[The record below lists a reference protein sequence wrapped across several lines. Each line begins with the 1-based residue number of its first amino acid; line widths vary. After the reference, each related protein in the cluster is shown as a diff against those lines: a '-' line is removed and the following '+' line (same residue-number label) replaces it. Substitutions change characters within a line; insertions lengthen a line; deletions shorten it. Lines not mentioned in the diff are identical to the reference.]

1 MSAAKLDEPAPPPT
15 TTPSLPTT
23 LPSPPPDADGPAR
36 RSRDKKRRGADAVVA
51 LLADAG
57 VRHVF
62 GLPGGAIAP
71 FVDAL
76 LDEPRVRP
84 LVLRHEATAVFASC
98 GYALATGS
106 VGVVFVTS
114 GPGATNAITGIASAF
129 SDGVPLVVLIG
140 EVPRAVQG
148 RGALQDGSS
157 YSTHLAGML
166 RHVTKATWEATDAH
180 TLPHTVRRALHL
192 ASTGKKGPVAVV
204 MPLDAQ
210 LGETIE
216 TRVAAQAACSAS
228 LDEAV
233 MKDVVARIQ
242 KASRP
247 AIFAGN
253 GTRGAAAA
261 LRAFAE
267 LTGIPV
273 ITTPKAKGVFPESH
287 PLCRGIFGAGGH
299 PSARR
304 TLEEHVDCLLAVG
317 TSFGDLATDG
327 WSRDL
332 YPTRN
337 LIHVDIDGAALARN
351 YAADVGIVAS
361 AELFF
366 AELLRRLPASP
377 ASPARGGQSGG
388 ESGRRSGIERQEDA
402 LSHPLSRPTERGDV
416 VSPARFLVE
425 LQRALPADAI
435 ITVDSG
441 EHTLHALHWLE
452 VDRPDA
458 FQSLIGFGSMGAATG
473 LAIGAAIARPERR
486 VCAILGDGGFLMVG
500 EDIAN
505 AVALG
510 LDVVFVVMNDRA
522 LRMCELGHDNIFGRT
537 PSFAT
542 PPIDV
547 VQTARGLG
555 ATSATRVTR
564 AELPA
569 LAGPGVHVLDVQ
581 IDTRVSLP
589 KRDRVAAMNAA
600 SRSGAR

>member
-1 MSAAKLDEPAPPPT
+1 MSAAKLDDPAT
-15 TTPSLPTT
+15 AVATTPPLPAT

-76 LDEPRVRP
+76 LDEPRIRP

-180 TLPHTVRRALHL
+180 SLPHTVRRALHL

-228 LDEAV
+228 LDDAV
-233 MKDVVARIQ
+233 MLDVVARIQ

-267 LTGIPV
+267 HTGIPV

-304 TLEEHVDCLLAVG
+304 TLEEQVDCLLAVG

-366 AELLRRLPASP
+366 AELLRRLPALPTSP
-377 ASPARGGQSGG
+377 TSGVAG
-388 ESGRRSGIERQEDA
+388 GRRSGVERQEDA
-402 LSHPLSRPTERGDV
+402 LSHPLSRPTEGGDV

-425 LQRALPADAI
+425 LQRALPSDTI

-473 LAIGAAIARPERR
+473 LALGAAVARPERR

-500 EDIAN
+500 ADIAN

-510 LDVVFVVMNDRA
+510 LDITFVVMNDHA
-522 LRMCELGHDNIFGRT
+522 LRMCELGHDNIFGRA

-542 PPIDV
+542 PPVDV
-547 VQTARGLG
+547 VQIARGLG
-555 ATSATRVTR
+555 AMSAARVTR

-569 LAGPGVHVLDVQ
+569 LAGRGVHFLDVQ
-581 IDTRVSLP
+581 IDTGVSLP

-600 SRSGAR
+600 SRPGAR